1 VKIQKEEQRMKKR
14 AKKKEKEQ
22 ERNQDKEV
30 KKETYSSPYEAA
42 REAGLH
48 SKKDYSNVKENEKE
62 DPFGVP
68 SWAKKY
74 HTYGS
79 SGVK

>member
-1 VKIQKEEQRMKKR
+1 MKRETK
-14 AKKKEKEQ
+14 KKKELEKE
-22 ERNQDKEV
+22 ELE
-30 KKETYSSPYEAA
+30 KKELAPTPMEAC
-42 REAGLH
+42 RRKGLR
-48 SKKDYSNVKENEKE
+48 SKKDYSNVEEKE